1 MNQDYK
7 ITKEAIW
14 QATEYGKTVICHYYP
29 QAEVCFASGGRK
41 NFKIRPDDKNP
52 SCAVFRSKDGVWM
65 IQDKGGSDNK
75 ARTAIQLVMQN
86 EGLDFGPAM
95 SWIAE
100 HFAPSLLEGTNYT
113 PVKPVPTIQQ
123 VQAQDCYSLQLRPSG
138 KFTEAELACLGY
150 KITQERCDGFGL
162 KPLDSYITPRNKD
175 GKSFRISANE
185 NYPMYY
191 YDYGTAG
198 KEKDDKQP
206 WGKIYQPLG
215 DLRFMYYGSK
225 PENFIFGDLEFIE
238 NYQKAKAS
246 PDYKICKIEVDDEGN
261 ETTIETKWEHLIICS
276 GPSDALNVRN
286 ASGYKNDYHI
296 CWLNSETADLNE
308 YEFSVLKRL
317 AKNIYILYDIDET
330 GIANMYRIALRYLE
344 IKMIK
349 LPDELKRFKDRKG
362 KPCKDAK
369 DFFLHFRRPENQNPF
384 RLFDDLVKLAAGL
397 QFWSEKMTKTGRVYD
412 INNEQLYGFLQASGY
427 YRIATSTNTKGYTF
441 CHIQDNVVTLIDESA
456 ISAHCSSY
464 LLEYIKTHPYY
475 YTQPL
480 ANTVHRSNQVRLAS
494 LEKLAITEPNFKSWD
509 ENSEYFFFQN
519 GIFKVSKDGI
529 GQIKA
534 MDSPCSVYA
543 NKILPHDFTPME
555 REPGKMPFFDIE
567 YTDKYKEL
575 LSQLNAASPGSPEY
589 FGIKR
594 AIETLDETEQYRLIW
609 TNPERRNF
617 SFLKYLYNTG
627 RTYWRK
633 TELGYSLSQV
643 EAAEHDLNFI
653 NKAMALGYLL
663 CKHKSLGQPYAV
675 FCMEQE
681 EAEEG
686 THLGGTGKSLFAS
699 SLEQIRKQLFIDGQ
713 GLNTQKGDFMLQGV
727 ERGVTDSIFIDD
739 LNRNVDLHKF
749 MPMITGKMV
758 VNPKYVAAFTIDFK
772 DSPKVIFTSNHSIK
786 GFDASLNRRT
796 WFTAFSDYYHPENQ
810 DKGLTER
817 SPYLEFGNKNLISD
831 YNEQEMNQFYNFMFN
846 CLACWQKLRVRIQP
860 PMRAIKKRLFIASVS
875 EEFIY
880 WADEYFTDER
890 LNTMVD
896 KDEVFTAYKATLPPK
911 MAENIKARTF
921 KSKLQQ
927 YCAYKKWKYNPSHL
941 LTTPTEQDRN
951 DIIKKVNNEVH
962 YFFYIDTTGTVADEP
977 IYRDDSGEE
986 AKNQQENVDNDL
998 PIFGY

>member
-1 MNQDYK
+1 MKQDYR

-14 QATEYGKTVICHYYP
+14 QATEFGKTVICHYYP

-52 SCAVFRSKDGVWM
+52 SCAVFRNKDGVWM

-86 EGLDFGPAM
+86 ERLEFGQAM

-100 HFAPSLLEGTNYT
+100 HFAPSLLEGTDYT

-123 VQAQDCYSLQLRPSG
+123 VPAQDGYSLQLRESG

-162 KPLDSYITPRNKD
+162 KPLDSYTTPRNKD
-175 GKSFRISANE
+175 GKSFRIAANE

-198 KEKDDKQP
+198 KDKDDRQP

-238 NYQKAKAS
+238 NYQKAKANA
-246 PDYKICKIEVDDEGN
+246 DYKMSRIEVDDEGN
-261 ETTIETKWEHLIICS
+261 ESTVELKWEHLIICS

-286 ASGYKNDYHI
+286 ASGHKNDYHI

-397 QFWSEKMTKTGRVYD
+397 QFWSEKMTKGGRVYD

-427 YRIATSTNTKGYTF
+427 FRIATSTNAKGYTF
-441 CHIQDNVVTLIDESA
+441 CYVRDNVVTLIDENA
-456 ISAHCSSY
+456 ISATCSGY
-464 LLEYIKTHPYY
+464 LLEYIKTHPFY
-475 YTQPL
+475 YTQAL
-480 ANTVHRSNQVRLAS
+480 ANAIHRSNQVRLTS
-494 LEKLAITEPNFKSWD
+494 LEKLAIIKPNFKSWD
-509 ENSEYFFFQN
+509 ETSDYFFFQN
-519 GIFKVSKDGI
+519 GIFRVSKEGVT
-529 GQIKA
+529 QIKA
-534 MDSPCSVYA
+534 VDSPCSVYA
-543 NKILPHDFTPME
+543 NKILPFDFSPME
-555 REPGKMPFFDIE
+555 REPGRMPFFDVE
-567 YTDKYKEL
+567 YTPEYAQL
-575 LSQLNAASPGSPEY
+575 LSQLNACTPDTPEY
-589 FGIKR
+589 SFLKKEVD
-594 AIETLDETEQYRLIW
+594 AVDDTLKYRVVW
-609 TNPERRNF
+609 NRKNF
-617 SFLKYLYNTG
+617 SFLKYIYNTG

-633 TELGYSLSQV
+633 TEMGYQLSASEQ
-643 EAAEHDLNFI
+643 AEQDLHFI
-653 NKAMALGYLL
+653 NKVMALGYLL
-663 CKHKSLGQPYAV
+663 CKQKSDGQPYAV
-675 FCMEQE
+675 FCMETEQS
-681 EAEEG
+681 EEG

-699 SLEQIRKQLFIDGQ
+699 SIKQLRKQLFIDGQ
-713 GLNTQKGDFMLQGV
+713 NLDTKKGDFMLQGV
-727 ERGVTDSIFIDD
+727 ERGVTDNIFLDD
-739 LNRNVDLHKF
+739 LNSQVDLHKF
-749 MPMITGKMV
+749 MPMITGGMV
-758 VNPKYVAAFTIDFK
+758 VNPKYVASFVIDFK
-772 DSPKVIFTSNHSIK
+772 ESPKVIFTSNHAIK
-786 GFDASLNRRT
+786 GFDASLRRRT
-796 WFTAFSDYYHPENQ
+796 WFTAFSDYYHADDLQ
-810 DKGLTER
+810 RGLKER
-817 SPYLEFGNKNLISD
+817 SPLIEFGKNLISEYTND
-831 YNEQEMNQFYNFMFN
+831 EMNQFYNFMFN
-846 CLACWQKLRVRIQP
+846 CLAVWHKLYIRIQP
-860 PMRAIKKRLFIASVS
+860 PMKAIEKRILQRDLS
-875 EEFIY
+875 EEFIT
-880 WADEYFTDER
+880 WADEYFSEDKLNR
-890 LNTMVD
+890 LVD
-896 KDEVFTAYKATLPPK
+896 KQQTYEDYKAILNPK
-911 MAENIKARTF
+911 YASMLKAQTF
-921 KSKLQQ
+921 KRKLIQ
-927 YCAYKKWKYNPSHL
+927 YCTYKEWIFNPSSM
-941 LTTPTEQDRN
+941 LTTVSEKERN
-951 DIIKKVNNEVH
+951 DIRRKENGKDVF
-962 YFFYIDTTGTVADEP
+962 YFYIDTTGASEQATVPDPFGEGE
-977 IYRDDSGEE
+977 ISGGGDDGE
-986 AKNQQENVDNDL
+986 Q